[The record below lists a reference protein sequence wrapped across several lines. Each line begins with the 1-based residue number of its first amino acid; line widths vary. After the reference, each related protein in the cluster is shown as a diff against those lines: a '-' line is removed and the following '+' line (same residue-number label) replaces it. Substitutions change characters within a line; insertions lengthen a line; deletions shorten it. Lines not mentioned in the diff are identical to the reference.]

1 VREPVLGQSV
11 CPQET
16 GDLHTLAATLLN
28 NVRRIIFSSKIG
40 KVKNKKGKPPERET
54 HGAIVRHLRHKQVIL
69 PHDVQNITTWAQGL
83 LAWYFPDPHMCE
95 LVGFVVGVRV
105 VLGMVVGPVLGF
117 GIPIVAK
124 LIL

>member
-28 NVRRIIFSSKIG
+28 VGRIIFSRKIG
-40 KVKNKKGKPPERET
+40 KVKNKKGKPPGRET
-54 HGAIVRHLRHKQVIL
+54 HGAIVRRSRHKRVIL
-69 PHDVQNITTWAQGL
+69 PCDAQNITTWAQGL
-83 LAWYFPDPHMCE
+83 LAWYFPDPRMCE
-95 LVGFVVGVRV
+95 SVGFVVGVRV
-105 VLGMVVGPVLGF
+105 VLGMVFGPALGSS
-117 GIPIVAK
+117 IPIVAE